1 MEDKKILSFKE
12 ADSMI
17 GYVDEKEK
25 NSEWIEDVS
34 IEDVEF
40 LAVTDVSELPTT
52 AKEADFSTV
61 ETGTQLFMLIP
72 EKSEP
77 IPIRDCAIQSIY
89 DRVRVRCGFTS
100 ALPPERRAEWL
111 TEAAQY
117 INVSCRGGNSNARVE
132 AKKGKKKG
140 ILSIVDDKVSCFLSG
155 NGTSNDYVCHSSS
168 QLLINAR
175 DVVDGIGE
183 TQKFQGFFSYTGM
196 DANWLTDKEVS
207 GIDDF
212 GTFYVEFHVSSS
224 DVGLGA
230 ISIGGR
236 ITDGLGTNI
245 PIGGKEK
252 ILHRRNTSR
261 EDVLEALDAVSKCI
275 DSTKADMEKL
285 KRIVVEYPIPCL
297 QRVIKELDLPL
308 KTSLEII
315 SNYREVYG
323 SGAANGYT
331 LYLVLCQII
340 GRLEEVEPE
349 AFNYRNSQERNV
361 LKALSPKVW
370 ENNDYPEKIV

>member
-1 MEDKKILSFKE
+1 MEDKKILLFKE
-12 ADSMI
+12 ADTMI
-17 GYVDEKEK
+17 SFVDEKERK
-25 NSEWIEDVS
+25 SEWIEDVS

-40 LAVTDVSELPTT
+40 LAVTDVSQLPIT
-52 AKEADFSTV
+52 ANEADFSTV
-61 ETGTQLFMLIP
+61 ESGTQLFMQIP
-72 EKSEP
+72 QKEYP
-77 IPIRDCAIQSIY
+77 IPIRDCGMQSVY

-168 QLLINAR
+168 TLLINAR

-183 TQKFQGFFSYTGM
+183 TQRFNGFYSYTGI
-196 DANWLTDKEVS
+196 DANWLTDKKIEMDDPF
-207 GIDDF
+207 IDY
-212 GTFYVEFHVSSS
+212 YVEFHISTS

-230 ISIGGR
+230 INIGGR

-252 ILHRRNTSR
+252 ILHRRNTTKA
-261 EDVLEALDAVSKCI
+261 DVLEALDAVSKCI
-275 DSTKADMEKL
+275 DSTKVDMDKL
-285 KRIVVEYPIPCL
+285 KTIIVEYPIPCL

-315 SNYREVYG
+315 ANYKEVYG
-323 SGAANGYT
+323 SGASNGYT

-340 GRLEEVEPE
+340 GKLEEIEPE
-349 AFNYRNSQERNV
+349 SFTYRNSQERNV

-370 ENNDYPEKIV
+370 KNNDYPEKIM